1 MFSAKVEQNQAYVIA
16 CGNEKGGTGKTTT
29 SMHIAIALLN
39 AGYRVATID
48 LDGRQKTLTR
58 YIENRKNWSERY
70 NLKLS
75 IPTHEFI
82 EPYKAETKTERDGN
96 ELAMFMAAVSRM
108 EQTHD
113 FVVIDT
119 AGHDG
124 YLMQLCHSIADTLI
138 SPLNDSYL
146 DFDVLGQVDPQT
158 GEVIRLSHYSGT
170 VREAR
175 RKRRI
180 ADNGFLDWVIVR
192 NRIAT
197 IHSRNSSAM
206 ISSLKSL
213 SMKLGCRIA
222 DGISERVVFRELFP
236 IGLTVLDDLEAAT
249 FGGKLNNSHLAARQE
264 VRALISTLRLPI
276 DEVGRKRAE
285 ARQKWLE
292 NADKPIDT
300 MGLLAD

>member
-1 MFSAKVEQNQAYVIA
+1 MQNQAHVIA

-29 SMHIAIALLN
+29 SMHIAVALML
-39 AGYRVATID
+39 AGYRVGTID

-58 YIENRKNWSERY
+58 YIENRRDWSERY
-70 NLKLS
+70 KLDLTL
-75 IPTHEFI
+75 PTHEFV
-82 EPYKAETKTERDGN
+82 EPSKAETRTDRDAE
-96 ELAMFMAAVSRM
+96 ELSKFMAAVSRM
-108 EQTHD
+108 EQAND
-113 FVVIDT
+113 FVIIDT

-138 SPLNDSYL
+138 TPLNDSYL
-146 DFDVLGQVDPQT
+146 DFDVLGHVDPQT
-158 GEVIRLSHYSGT
+158 GEVTRLAHYSAT

-180 ADNGFLDWVIVR
+180 ADNGFLDWIIVR
-192 NRIAT
+192 NRIAS
-197 IHSRNSSAM
+197 IHSRNSNSL

-236 IGLTVLDDLEAAT
+236 IGLTVLDDLETAT
-249 FGGKLNNSHLAARQE
+249 FGGKLNNSHLAAREE
-264 VRALISTLRLPI
+264 VRSLIQTLRLPI
-276 DEVGRKRAE
+276 DELGRKRAD
-285 ARQKWLE
+285 ARKKWLE

-300 MGLLAD
+300 MGLLVD